1 MPIRHNNRSG
11 FSRWGNQIW
20 QVAEAAIRL
29 PDWLD
34 AVRLRVVSFPLGCT
48 LLSGCW
54 MKWTQELA
62 LKEVEELIAEIPKL
76 QNQRRFSAAHTRWII
91 RVRTF
96 FEEVFGQNSLFF
108 ASFVTLTWERTS
120 SFIVDGWN
128 PEAAVDAVHQEAYRD
143 QLESAK
149 GFLLAATDQI
159 KRDDFQEIYQGKKTT
174 PESSDIVKILNL
186 ATRLRKSIHKKPSEE
201 KEVQNAFEG
210 LVIGADVDYS
220 REAERIEYSS
230 KTYVPDFTFKRLDL
244 ALEIK
249 PKSMTTFWPIERDSA
264 ISCSLSM
271 TSVLSET

>member
-1 MPIRHNNRSG
+1 
-11 FSRWGNQIW
+11 
-20 QVAEAAIRL
+20 
-29 PDWLD
+29 
-34 AVRLRVVSFPLGCT
+34 
-48 LLSGCW
+48 

-159 KRDDFQEIYQGKKTT
+159 KRDDFQEIYQGKNTT

-249 PKSMTTFWPIERDSA
+249 LCGRDGREAEIIAEISDDILAYRTRFGNIVFVVYDLGFIRDVDRFSKSLEEHFQ
-264 ISCSLSM
+264 
-271 TSVLSET
+271 VLVRVVKH

>member
-1 MPIRHNNRSG
+1 
-11 FSRWGNQIW
+11 
-20 QVAEAAIRL
+20 
-29 PDWLD
+29 
-34 AVRLRVVSFPLGCT
+34 
-48 LLSGCW
+48 